1 MCQDDNKNW
10 KICKMAAVAEQQQ
23 TTTDEVSMYDNETDD
38 FYQEITYMHLNFGR
52 FSKRGLTEIILL
64 KR

>member
-1 MCQDDNKNW
+1 
-10 KICKMAAVAEQQQ
+10 MAAVAEQQT

-52 FSKRGLTEIILL
+52 FNKRGSPIIILP